1 MKKLII
7 LFFQKKLTEKNLYMK
22 PSNHDVIIRSG
33 AKRKGGSQGFQVYT
47 ELIESPI
54 IFDGY
59 NNSNNK
65 KQFLI
70 DHVIDPLFIEQQRNF
85 FNKKDDDNYT
95 WIDMNDHNV
104 KLLFAER
111 VAQKIRDTKSR
122 KQRKLNPDKPQ
133 RENSG
138 HLHPSSPKKRR
149 KNESTLSIVDVNIF
163 PNQSDDLS
171 MIFVDFDSCLSSDG
185 VCEPL
190 VGNGN
195 PESNVEA
202 YQDLD
207 ELLNSFYS
215 KIGTNQ
221 DLDESLNPLFSKI
234 ENILFPVHSDDL
246 SMASVDFDSWL
257 SSDDVYEPQVGNG
270 NP

>member
-1 MKKLII
+1 
-7 LFFQKKLTEKNLYMK
+7 MK

-70 DHVIDPLFIEQQRNF
+70 DHVINPLFIEQKRNF
-85 FNKKDDDNYT
+85 FNKKDDDHYT

-149 KNESTLSIVDVNIF
+149 KNESTLSI
-163 PNQSDDLS
+163 
-171 MIFVDFDSCLSSDG
+171 FDSCLSSDD

-207 ELLNSFYS
+207 EVLNSFYS

-221 DLDESLNPLFSKI
+221 DLDQSLNPLFSKI

-246 SMASVDFDSWL
+246 SIASVDFDS
-257 SSDDVYEPQVGNG
+257 NG
-270 NP
+270 NPESYVGDS